1 MKDWLAA
8 SAAANGS
15 KPFLY
20 ASGGVQSFE
29 SVHDIAQGLTES
41 LRAQGIQHGHH
52 VALLASPDASLVA
65 LIFALGRLGAVA
77 VPLNLRLTVEEIA
90 WQIRHVDCHA
100 IVFDASHAEQA
111 MLAAPAVRHIPLM
124 HITEYSSTGADSTP
138 ATPDSLITLDDI
150 QAIMFTSGTSGRP
163 KGAQITWGNH
173 FWSATTSSWRLG
185 VIPDDVWLSVLPLYH
200 VGGMGVIFRSVLYG
214 TAVDLHQKFDVDQ
227 INSRLDSGEITL
239 VSLVPTMLA
248 RLLDARGDTPFH
260 PRVRAVL
267 LGGAAADEKLLAR
280 CVKLGIPAAT
290 TYGLTEACSQVATTL
305 PGRADHKPGSVGRPM
320 MFTSVRIA
328 DEAGTSIPA
337 GQPGEVVVSGPT
349 VIKSYYQQPEDR
361 ALRNGELF
369 TGDIGYLDHDGDLW
383 LLQRRTDLIVTGGEN
398 VYPAEVEAR
407 LRQHPDVRE
416 VLVVG
421 ISDPVWGQTVAAIV
435 VPAEAALV
443 TDQLLSDWC
452 RASLAGYKCPR
463 RWLFVPELPM
473 IGIGKP
479 DRKAGARLFA

>member
-1 MKDWLAA
+1 MNEWLAA

-20 ASGGVQSFE
+20 ASGGEYSFE
-29 SVHDIAQGLTES
+29 TMHQATQGLTES
-41 LRAQGIQHGHH
+41 LRAQGVQRGQH
-52 VALLASPDASLVA
+52 VAVLASPGASLVA
-65 LIFALGRLGAVA
+65 LMFALGRLGAVA
-77 VPLNLRLTVEEIA
+77 VPLNLRLTVEEMA
-90 WQIRHVDCHA
+90 WQIRHADSHA

-124 HITEYSSTGADSTP
+124 HITKYSSTGVDSTSVP
-138 ATPDSLITLDDI
+138 LITLDDI
-150 QAIMFTSGTSGRP
+150 QAIMFTSGTSGQP

-173 FWSATTSSWRLG
+173 FWSATASSWRLG
-185 VIPDDVWLSVLPLYH
+185 VAPDDVWLSVLPLYH

-214 TAVDLHQKFDVDQ
+214 TAVDLHQKFDVDE

-248 RLLDARGDTPFH
+248 RLLDARDDTPFH

-280 CVKLGIPAAT
+280 CRKLGIPAAT

-305 PGRADHKPGSVGRPM
+305 PGRTDHKPGSVGRPV
-320 MFTSVRIA
+320 MFTSVRIV
-328 DEAGTSIPA
+328 DEAGASVPA
-337 GQPGEVVVSGPT
+337 GQPGEVVVRGPT
-349 VIKSYYQQPEDR
+349 VMKGYYQRPEDR

-369 TGDIGYLDHDGDLW
+369 TGDIGYLDNDGDLW
-383 LLQRRTDLIVTGGEN
+383 LVQRRTDLIVTGGEN

-407 LRQHPDVRE
+407 LGQHPDVRE

-421 ISDPVWGQTVAAIV
+421 IPDPVWGQAVAAIV
-435 VPAEAALV
+435 VPAEGALI
-443 TDQLLSDWC
+443 TEQILSDWC

-463 RWLFVPELPM
+463 RWLFASALPL

>member
-1 MKDWLAA
+1 MNDWLAA

-20 ASGGVQSFE
+20 ASGGMQSFE
-29 SVHDIAQGLTES
+29 SMHDIAQGLTDS
-41 LRAQGIQHGHH
+41 LRTQGVQRGHH
-52 VALLASPDASLVA
+52 VALLASPGASLVA

-77 VPLNLRLTVEEIA
+77 VPLNLRLTVEEMA
-90 WQIRHVDCHA
+90 WQIRHANCHA
-100 IVFDASHAEQA
+100 IVFDPSHAEQA
-111 MLAAPAVRHIPLM
+111 MLAAPETHHIPLR
-124 HITEYSSTGADSTP
+124 HIEEYASAGIDSTAVP
-138 ATPDSLITLDDI
+138 LITLDDI
-150 QAIMFTSGTSGRP
+150 QAIMFTSGTSGQP

-173 FWSATTSSWRLG
+173 FWSATASSWRLG
-185 VIPDDVWLSVLPLYH
+185 VTPDDVWLSVLPLYH

-214 TAVDLHQKFDVDQ
+214 TAVDLHQRFDVDE

-248 RLLDARGDTPFH
+248 RLLDARDDTPFH
-260 PRVRAVL
+260 PRVRTVL
-267 LGGAAADEKLLAR
+267 LGGAAADDKLLAR
-280 CVKLGIPAAT
+280 CVKLGIPTAT

-305 PGRADHKPGSVGRPM
+305 PGRTAHHPGSVGRPV

-328 DEAGTSIPA
+328 DEAGASVSA

-349 VIKSYYQQPEDR
+349 VMKGYYQQPEDR

-369 TGDIGYLDHDGDLW
+369 TGDIGYLDHDGNLW

-407 LRQHPDVRE
+407 LRQHPDVRD

-421 ISDPVWGQTVAAIV
+421 IPDPVWGQTVAAIV
-435 VPAEAALV
+435 VPAEGALI
-443 TDQLLSDWC
+443 TERILSDWC

-463 RWLFVPELPM
+463 RWLFASTLPM

-479 DRKAGARLFA
+479 DRKAGARLFT